1 MGLPAN
7 LQNLS
12 LEQQQDLWLRAWE
25 HFRLKVQIIELF
37 KARFPKENWI
47 QSESVRKTIFISHF
61 RDNEFYLEELQAMR
75 NNLVFCDKP
84 WRISPLK
91 KVRERFLNEW
101 KLNHPSIGF
110 SFFTAPFIYGS
121 VQHFHDI
128 VMIY

>member
-12 LEQQQDLWLRAWE
+12 LEQQQDLRLRAWE

-47 QSESVRKTIFISHF
+47 QSESVRKTIFIYHF

-84 WRISPLK
+84 WKISPLK
-91 KVRERFLNEW
+91 RKD
-101 KLNHPSIGF
+101 S
-110 SFFTAPFIYGS
+110 
-121 VQHFHDI
+121 
-128 VMIY
+128 